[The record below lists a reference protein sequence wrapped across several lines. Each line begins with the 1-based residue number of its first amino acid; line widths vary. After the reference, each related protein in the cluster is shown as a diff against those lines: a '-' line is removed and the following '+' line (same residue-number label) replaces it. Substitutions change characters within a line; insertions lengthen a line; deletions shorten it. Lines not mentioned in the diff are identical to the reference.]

1 MNLFEA
7 IFLGVLQG
15 ATEFLPVSSSGH
27 LVLFQSIFGL
37 KEGALTFDVFLH
49 FGTLVSVIVVFWDD
63 IKEMLLF
70 KKSHRHLIWMIIV
83 GIIPTGIIGVFF
95 KDTFERVFSSVL
107 MVGLMLLVTGFILWI
122 SESFKKRGK
131 DLANMK
137 ISDALTIGI
146 IQGLA
151 IIPGISRSGSTIV
164 GGLFRG
170 LKRDQAAK
178 YSFFVAIPVIFGAT
192 LLEAKDILQGTG
204 DQVPALYIIC
214 GTLAAMVSGYF
225 AIRFLMKLLKERSLK
240 PFAFYCWAVGLVT
253 VISRLF

>member
-27 LVLFQSIFGL
+27 LVLFQSLFGL
-37 KEGALTFDVFLH
+37 KEGAMTFDVFLH

-63 IKEMLLF
+63 IKEMLLL
-70 KKSHRHLIWMIIV
+70 KKTHHHLIWMIIV

-95 KDTFERVFSSVL
+95 KDIFEKVFSSVL

-131 DLANMK
+131 DLENMRV
-137 ISDALTIGI
+137 SDALTVGV

-178 YSFFVAIPVIFGAT
+178 YSFFVAIPVILGAT
-192 LLEAKDILQGTG
+192 LLEAKDLVQGG
-204 DQVPALYIIC
+204 GGSMPVLYIIC

-240 PFAFYCWAVGLVT
+240 PFALYCWAVGLVT
-253 VISRLF
+253 VISQLF